1 MRQLLH
7 ALRFLTIVP
16 LPGGRDCTADDLAG
30 SAVMFP
36 LVGLMIGGLM
46 AAAAIGLWY
55 VFPTGVAGVL
65 IIIAMTGISGGLHMD
80 GLADMADGFFS
91 SRPKDQILTI
101 MKDSHIGAMGVLAI
115 VAVLLLKL
123 SALATLAVMG
133 RWQFATAVFLMP
145 LAGRCAML
153 LGMTVSRSA
162 NPDSG
167 LGSLFCEKNRSHLL
181 ILWAMTVLLAAAY
194 FTANL
199 AGLAAAVAAMVVAGL
214 FTAYSHYKIGGANGD
229 TLGATCELAETTIA
243 LTLITRPIQA
253 LFF

>member
-1 MRQLLH
+1 MRRLLH
-7 ALRFLTIVP
+7 AIRFLTIVP

-30 SAVMFP
+30 SAVTFP

-46 AAAAIGLWY
+46 AAAAVGLWY

-65 IIIAMTGISGGLHMD
+65 IVVAMAGISGGLHLD
-80 GLADMADGFFS
+80 GLADTADGFFS

-101 MKDSHIGAMGVLAI
+101 MKDSHIGTMGVLAV

-123 SALATLAVMG
+123 AALAIMV

-153 LGMTVSRSA
+153 LGMTVSPSA
-162 NPDSG
+162 NPGSG
-167 LGSLFCEKNRSHLL
+167 LGSLFCEKNRSPLL
-181 ILWAMTVLLAAAY
+181 VLWAMAVLLVAAY
-194 FTANL
+194 LTANL
-199 AGLAAAVAAMVVAGL
+199 AGLTAAVAAMAVAGL
-214 FTAYSHYKIGGANGD
+214 FTAYSHYKIGGATGD

-243 LTLITRPIQA
+243 LTLITRPIHA